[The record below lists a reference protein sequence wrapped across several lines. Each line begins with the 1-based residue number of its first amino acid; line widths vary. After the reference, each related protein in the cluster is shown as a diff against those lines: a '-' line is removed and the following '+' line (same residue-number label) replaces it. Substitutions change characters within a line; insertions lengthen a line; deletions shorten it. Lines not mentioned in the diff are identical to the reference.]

1 MKAITVKAPLA
12 WSIFN
17 ANYTDM
23 SHYEPIDCPA
33 QLAIHAVKSAY
44 SFDTETADVQRG
56 KIPRPHCLKF
66 FKDTGIVTPAANRLP
81 LGQVVGVVTV
91 ESCVD
96 KLSRWDWIISNPIPI
111 KRFDYKGQAGIYEI
125 PDERINYDCSKNPI
139 IEECGY
145 KSKGNPRG
153 QWWVTVWPHPYT
165 KNHYSY
171 SAAMPAAGYAYAGGV
186 MGSSGIP
193 GHSLLHGCYA
203 DPEEALQ
210 AGIEELYQP

>member
-12 WSIFN
+12 WAIFN

-23 SHYEPIDCPA
+23 SYYEPIDCPT

-44 SFDTETADVQRG
+44 SFDVE
-56 KIPRPHCLKF
+56 KF
-66 FKDTGIVTPAANRLP
+66 FKDTGIVTPPANRLP

-91 ESCVD
+91 ESCAD
-96 KLSRWDWIISNPIPI
+96 KLSRWDWIITNPKSI
-111 KRFDYKGQAGIYEI
+111 KRFDYKGQTGIYEI

-171 SAAMPAAGYAYAGGV
+171 SAAIAGGV